1 MLEKNIITLLSFSQK
16 TERKIEH
23 TYTYMRNVNYQ
34 KSATT
39 EDKQI
44 RAVLLP

>member
-1 MLEKNIITLLSFSQK
+1 MLGKNIITLLSFSQK
-16 TERKIEH
+16 ERKIEH